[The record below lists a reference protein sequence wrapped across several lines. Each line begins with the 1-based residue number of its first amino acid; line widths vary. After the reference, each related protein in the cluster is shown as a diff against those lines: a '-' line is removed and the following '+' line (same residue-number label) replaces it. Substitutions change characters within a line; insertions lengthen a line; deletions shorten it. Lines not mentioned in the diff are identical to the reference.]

1 MKLRKYAARLTGLAL
16 SAVMAM
22 GAGTAIADISYD
34 GTAPIS
40 EEPVTITAL
49 GTNGASLVTDFDS
62 MTWWQEVLKKAN
74 VDLQLEMVD
83 PSSYGDVIKPRLAA
97 GVDLPDLVMIGGSD
111 SDMSYINSGLFL
123 DLTEYYEKYGFNFN
137 KQFEKHPR
145 LKAEITTPD
154 GQMYYLP
161 YIYTTDSNMRCLMVN
176 MEYLK
181 ALGMTADDIKTMDD
195 YYEYLKA
202 VKENDLNGNGDAT
215 DEVPL
220 FMRFPDE
227 DVSGLTMQQLRGREG
242 ARVRNIYR
250 EESQKWNVPWNG
262 RQYDPENF
270 ESGDA
275 VNQALSAGH
284 ACLYGLAH
292 AVIAAL
298 GCSAGLGF
306 VHVGHEC
313 SFVYDMADLYKAETT
328 IPIAFEIA
336 SAQPDDISAAVRR
349 RMRDELMQ
357 RHILERMTKDIQYL
371 LMNREDD
378 PKPVEADVVRL
389 WDDRVGTVRNAVSY
403 GKVGEDD

>member
-1 MKLRKYAARLTGLAL
+1 MVSNKRSHLAVAKKMYA
-16 SAVMAM
+16 
-22 GAGTAIADISYD
+22 
-34 GTAPIS
+34 
-40 EEPVTITAL
+40 
-49 GTNGASLVTDFDS
+49 
-62 MTWWQEVLKKAN
+62 
-74 VDLQLEMVD
+74 
-83 PSSYGDVIKPRLAA
+83 
-97 GVDLPDLVMIGGSD
+97 
-111 SDMSYINSGLFL
+111 
-123 DLTEYYEKYGFNFN
+123 
-137 KQFEKHPR
+137 
-145 LKAEITTPD
+145 
-154 GQMYYLP
+154 
-161 YIYTTDSNMRCLMVN
+161 
-176 MEYLK
+176 
-181 ALGMTADDIKTMDD
+181 
-195 YYEYLKA
+195 
-202 VKENDLNGNGDAT
+202 
-215 DEVPL
+215 
-220 FMRFPDE
+220 MRFPDE

>member
-1 MKLRKYAARLTGLAL
+1 MYA
-16 SAVMAM
+16 
-22 GAGTAIADISYD
+22 
-34 GTAPIS
+34 
-40 EEPVTITAL
+40 
-49 GTNGASLVTDFDS
+49 
-62 MTWWQEVLKKAN
+62 
-74 VDLQLEMVD
+74 
-83 PSSYGDVIKPRLAA
+83 
-97 GVDLPDLVMIGGSD
+97 
-111 SDMSYINSGLFL
+111 
-123 DLTEYYEKYGFNFN
+123 
-137 KQFEKHPR
+137 
-145 LKAEITTPD
+145 
-154 GQMYYLP
+154 
-161 YIYTTDSNMRCLMVN
+161 
-176 MEYLK
+176 
-181 ALGMTADDIKTMDD
+181 
-195 YYEYLKA
+195 
-202 VKENDLNGNGDAT
+202 
-215 DEVPL
+215 
-220 FMRFPDE
+220 MRFPDE

-313 SFVYDMADLYKAETT
+313 SFVYDIADLYKAETT

-371 LMNREDD
+371 LTNMEDD

>member
-1 MKLRKYAARLTGLAL
+1 MYA
-16 SAVMAM
+16 
-22 GAGTAIADISYD
+22 
-34 GTAPIS
+34 
-40 EEPVTITAL
+40 
-49 GTNGASLVTDFDS
+49 
-62 MTWWQEVLKKAN
+62 
-74 VDLQLEMVD
+74 
-83 PSSYGDVIKPRLAA
+83 
-97 GVDLPDLVMIGGSD
+97 
-111 SDMSYINSGLFL
+111 
-123 DLTEYYEKYGFNFN
+123 
-137 KQFEKHPR
+137 
-145 LKAEITTPD
+145 
-154 GQMYYLP
+154 
-161 YIYTTDSNMRCLMVN
+161 
-176 MEYLK
+176 
-181 ALGMTADDIKTMDD
+181 
-195 YYEYLKA
+195 
-202 VKENDLNGNGDAT
+202 
-215 DEVPL
+215 
-220 FMRFPDE
+220 MRFPDE

-313 SFVYDMADLYKAETT
+313 SFVYDIADLYKAETT
-328 IPIAFEIA
+328 MPIAFEIA

-371 LMNREDD
+371 LTNMEDD

>member
-74 VDLQLEMVD
+74 VNLQLEMVD

-181 ALGMTADDIKTMDD
+181 ALGMTADDIMTMDD
-195 YYEYLKA
+195 YYEFLMA
-202 VKENDLNGNGDAT
+202 V
-215 DEVPL
+215 
-220 FMRFPDE
+220 
-227 DVSGLTMQQLRGREG
+227 
-242 ARVRNIYR
+242 
-250 EESQKWNVPWNG
+250 
-262 RQYDPENF
+262 
-270 ESGDA
+270 
-275 VNQALSAGH
+275 
-284 ACLYGLAH
+284 
-292 AVIAAL
+292 
-298 GCSAGLGF
+298 
-306 VHVGHEC
+306 
-313 SFVYDMADLYKAETT
+313 
-328 IPIAFEIA
+328 
-336 SAQPDDISAAVRR
+336 
-349 RMRDELMQ
+349 
-357 RHILERMTKDIQYL
+357 
-371 LMNREDD
+371 
-378 PKPVEADVVRL
+378 
-389 WDDRVGTVRNAVSY
+389 
-403 GKVGEDD
+403 